1 MREHH
6 ITVLKCNHCAN
17 FQYIKNKD
25 YTISFWIKKTNIKV
39 DEVQTFAT
47 LLKTRVLTINP

>member
-25 YTISFWIKKTNIKV
+25 YTISFWTKKTNIKV